1 VEVRETVLLTNSKLM
16 DDTRMINLLADANN
30 NANANDKTA
39 VEDLRIQSSLLN
51 AVVPAQGFLVLKP
64 EIAPPG
70 GYSKYKR
77 VQ

>member
-1 VEVRETVLLTNSKLM
+1 LM

-30 NANANDKTA
+30 NAKGGANDKTA

>member
-16 DDTRMINLLADANN
+16 DDTRLINLLGP
-30 NANANDKTA
+30 ANDKNTA
-39 VEDLRIQSSLLN
+39 ADLRIQSSLLN